1 MSDGRNRVVPHHAR
15 TCIAHD
21 FSHQFLHVRLIAMDG
36 ALLASRFVFA
46 EFAMI
51 QTMIGIAKKGRTFF
65 AYFDPSTGLR
75 TGEVQ

>member
-15 TCIAHD
+15 TGIAHR
-21 FSHQFLHVRLIAMDG
+21 FTHLLLHVWLITMDG

-51 QTMIGIAKKGRTFF
+51 QTMIGIVKKGRTFF

-75 TGEVQ
+75 TGEAQ